1 MGTMQTANTP
11 GPGTLHPLR
20 VLVVDDEPDTAA
32 AHAAFVNRIEGFTAA
47 AVAGNGQQALSLLA
61 DAVQAGEPFDL
72 VLLDMTLPD
81 LHGIDVAKRM
91 RGRGLTTDI
100 IAITAVR
107 DLAVVRSAMA
117 TGITQYLI
125 KPFTFAVFAEKL
137 ENHRRFIA
145 SMRSTGPDA
154 SQAALDTAFSALRT
168 SSASTTLPKGLIPET
183 LAQISEHLNASA
195 GTAFSATELA
205 DQLGMSRVTARR
217 YLEHLAESKAAVK
230 QPRHGTRGRP
240 EYEYRA
246 ASAFSGR

>member
-1 MGTMQTANTP
+1 MGTMQTENTP
-11 GPGTLHPLR
+11 GSQALHPLR

-107 DLAVVRSAMA
+107 DLAVVRSAVA

-168 SSASTTLPKGLIPET
+168 ASASTTLPKGLIPET
-183 LAQISEHLNASA
+183 LSQISEHLNASA

-246 ASAFSGR
+246 ASAASGR

>member
-1 MGTMQTANTP
+1 MGTADQQKA
-11 GPGTLHPLR
+11 LR
-20 VLVVDDEPDTAA
+20 VLVVDDEPGTAA
-32 AHAAFVNRIEGFTAA
+32 AHAAYVDRVPGFTAA
-47 AVAGNGQQALSLLA
+47 ATAESGQQALALL
-61 DAVQAGEPFDL
+61 DQAQAAGRGFDL

-107 DLAVVRSAMA
+107 DLGVVRSAVA

-145 SMRSTGPDA
+145 GMQAGGTDT
-154 SQAALDTAFSALRT
+154 SQAALDHAFSALRSAGA
-168 SSASTTLPKGLIPET
+168 SSTLPKGLIPET
-183 LAQISEHLNASA
+183 LNAIGEFLA
-195 GTAFSATELA
+195 AHRGQAFSATELA
-205 DQLGMSRVTARR
+205 AALGMSRVTARR
-217 YLEHLAESKAAVK
+217 YLEHLAEGNNAVK

-240 EYEYRA
+240 EYEYQAR
-246 ASAFSGR
+246 S

>member
-1 MGTMQTANTP
+1 MQSTEEAQIN
-11 GPGTLHPLR
+11 
-20 VLVVDDEPDTAA
+20 VLVVDDEPGTAA
-32 AHAAFVNRIEGFTAA
+32 AHAAYVDRIPGFRAA
-47 AVAGNGQQALSLLA
+47 ATATSGQQALSILA
-61 DAVQAGEPFDL
+61 QAQMDEQKIDL

-107 DLAVVRSAMA
+107 DLSVVRSAVA

-137 ENHRRFIA
+137 ENHRRFIN
-145 SMRSTGPDA
+145 SMHLGGSDT
-154 SQAALDTAFSALRT
+154 SQAALDSAFSALR
-168 SSASTTLPKGLIPET
+168 STTTGSTLPKGLIPET
-183 LAQISEHLNASA
+183 LNTIEGFLDAHKHQ
-195 GTAFSATELA
+195 AFSATELA
-205 DQLGMSRVTARR
+205 AQLGMSRVTARR
-217 YLEHLAESKAAVK
+217 YLEHLAENNNALK

-246 ASAFSGR
+246 HS